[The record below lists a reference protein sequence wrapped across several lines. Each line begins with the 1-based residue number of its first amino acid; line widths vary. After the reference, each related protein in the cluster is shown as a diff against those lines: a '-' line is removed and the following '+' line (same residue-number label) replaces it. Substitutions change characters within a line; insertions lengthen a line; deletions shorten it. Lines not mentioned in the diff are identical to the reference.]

1 MFQSKSSKLFYG
13 IVFDLVGMVSYAI
26 PGIGELTDII
36 WAPIAGYLM
45 TKIYPGKTGKR
56 AGIITTIE
64 ELIPG
69 LDIIP
74 TFTLTWIYTYI
85 IKKEKEA
92 SNDPQV
98 IEVEA
103 L

>member
-1 MFQSKSSKLFYG
+1 MFESKSSKLFYS
-13 IVFDLVGMVSYAI
+13 IVFDLVGMISYAI

-45 TKIYPGKTGKR
+45 SKIYPGKTGKR

-74 TFTLTWIYTYI
+74 TFTLTWIYTYL
-85 IKKEKEA
+85 IKKEKKA
-92 SNDPQV
+92 SDDPQNTQT
-98 IEVEA
+98 EA